1 MKSKYKIWIIAA
13 IGLVALLLL
22 NYKIM
27 PYWALVH
34 SPSRIDGVYHEFV
47 TTTAQTAFIPAVDAI
62 FMGWKS
68 CFMILTPLASILFG
82 LGYYFGSIVGED
94 EIKQAADERVNEILS
109 EKRVTTTGVI
119 IQGFKAEE
127 IEQTLRREYRKLSDE
142 QKKLQYAREMFYEES
157 TQFAKFVNKVGQ
169 AALSPRRTTL
179 DHSGRPSESVPEH
192 SRKTASNIIVSNRSV
207 ITHES
212 KNKRRE
218 ADHVKS

>member
-1 MKSKYKIWIIAA
+1 MKPKFKILIIAA
-13 IGLVALLLL
+13 IGLVTLLFV
-22 NYKIM
+22 NYKVI

-68 CFMILTPLASILFG
+68 CFQILIPVASVLFG

-94 EIKQAADERVNEILS
+94 EIKHAADERVHEILS

-142 QKKLQYAREMFYEES
+142 QAKLQYARELFYDES
-157 TQFAKFVNKVGQ
+157 TQFAKFVNTVGQ
-169 AALSPRRTTL
+169 SALSSRRTIL
-179 DHSGRPSESVPEH
+179 DHSGSHSEIVPEH
-192 SRKTASNIIVSNRSV
+192 TRKTASNIIVSNRSG
-207 ITHES
+207 ITRGS
-212 KNKRRE
+212 KKNNKE
-218 ADHVKS
+218 AE